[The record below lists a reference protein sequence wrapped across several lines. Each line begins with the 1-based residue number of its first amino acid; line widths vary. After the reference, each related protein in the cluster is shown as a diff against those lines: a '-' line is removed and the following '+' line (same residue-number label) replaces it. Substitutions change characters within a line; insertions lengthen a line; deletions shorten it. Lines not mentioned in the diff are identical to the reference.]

1 MATISLTSDQ
11 MYEVVKRV
19 LSDDIIELCLLPEK
33 DAVILDEISVLW
45 AALEHYM
52 NQEARVRLL
61 QDWPQLA
68 DIIL

>member
-1 MATISLTSDQ
+1 MATIALTSDQ
-11 MYEVVKRV
+11 MDEVVKRV

>member
-1 MATISLTSDQ
+1 MATIALTSDQ
-11 MYEVVKRV
+11 MDEVVKRV

-33 DAVILDEISVLW
+33 DGAVIEEIWVLW